1 MKGCP
6 IFYHKRIMGIR
17 NRDGALYMVTGI
29 DNSGLYEGKR
39 EAMGIIKTLAGEIT
53 SFDVFGGIGIS
64 AATAFAKAA
73 KSSYDFEK
81 EFRKNMLEVAT
92 ISTQVTD
99 DMTGF
104 MNQVISITQEIPI
117 KAPEAAKALY
127 SIVSAGHDGADGMKI
142 LEVSAK
148 AAVGGLTETET
159 AADAITTILN
169 AYKMSAE
176 EAGTVSDQLFTT
188 VRLGKTTFGELGASI
203 AQVAPIAAA
212 YGISIDQVLGAVA
225 SLTKQ
230 GTPTA
235 QAMTQI
241 RAAIQGTAGELG
253 DAAFQGRTF
262 QEALQLIYEKAGG
275 SASKMKEML
284 GTDEGLAATLA
295 LTGKNAKSAA
305 SDLGEL
311 QSSLG
316 ATEAAFE
323 KMKDEVGNQMT
334 LLSNNIQAAL
344 RPMGE
349 MILKEVS
356 GIAKSF
362 NEAFESGD
370 LERSL
375 TTLKSLLEVSA
386 AAWGA
391 YKVSVIAAMVAEN
404 LRYQS
409 SLAHMQGMTK
419 MQALLAVLKGKTD
432 ALTASLLKNPYA
444 LMAAA
449 VAALGVA
456 LYKLW
461 TYQTNAQKQQEKL
474 NKTFSEFTVEAAK
487 EERSLNSL
495 FEALKR
501 TNSGTEERK
510 KMIKA
515 VNDQYG
521 QYLPKLLTEK
531 SSLEEINEAYS
542 IINTSI
548 KEQIALKIKNSAT
561 DEIVTSGLKEQVS
574 AVSEIRKSLTSR
586 VKNVGLVDSIVD
598 EIKQTTDEFQKAG
611 STWEKTWQQ
620 AYFNIQR
627 KYTGKVK
634 LGNDFASSMEDY
646 VKSVFNTEQ
655 AVSMIEKQYAP
666 FISRIKGLNENVEEA
681 VSTTETK
688 TVVSED
694 EKALKL
700 RKKLQQKIQDEL
712 LALRRQN
719 QQSEID
725 LMKEGSAKK
734 IAQINLDYNNEI
746 AAILTKEKEWKDAQG
761 GKLTKEQTVEI
772 RTALVNSYVKRERS
786 TSNVNKEQL
795 EEEKRAMNEYLK
807 EYGSYLE
814 KRQAITELYNEKIA
828 KATTEGER
836 KSLSEAMK
844 RELSDLDIE
853 ASKTTSAISRLFGDM
868 KDKTLSELEAINRK
882 GREALEFLKSGVW
895 DESKG
900 KDFGIT
906 KETFEQW
913 SKSPDKLK
921 DISDALKENKEAADK
936 LRPAYEKVAKGLKG
950 VFEAGSDT
958 KKLRQAIDDIEEG
971 LGEIMRSGQ
980 FLSDT
985 FSKLGDSF
993 GGAFGEIAEGLN
1005 VAMDAVNSA
1014 MDGAKAGAMFGPIGA
1029 SAGAAI
1035 GVVTSLASSIA
1046 KIHDKKNESRI
1057 QRLQD
1062 QIDTLDK
1069 SYDKL
1074 GRSIE
1079 KAYSKDASK
1088 LIDQQNKLLEQ
1099 QKVLI
1104 QNQIKEEEDK
1114 KKTDNDRIK
1123 EWRDQIDEINN
1134 TIADNKEAG
1143 KDAIFGSDIKSA
1155 IDDFANAYAEA
1166 WSAGEDKAQSAK
1178 DLVRKMIRNM
1188 VTESIKAAASD
1199 PMKAIR
1205 EKLLEFWSDNYI
1217 SDWEQDYLDQ
1227 KAQELADDL
1236 DRKFGWA
1243 DKYFKPDDPEDDN
1256 TRVASSKG
1264 IASISQDSANVID
1277 GKMSTQLIFLDR
1289 TLVQVTGIADQMRF
1303 IYDLQTR
1310 GWKNVEAIKDLSGK
1324 VSENT
1329 AKVAEISG
1337 RIEALSEK
1345 IEANTK
1351 SAASGIKTINDKGIL
1366 MRSR

>member
-1 MKGCP
+1 
-6 IFYHKRIMGIR
+6 MGIR
-17 NRDGALYMVTGI
+17 NREGSLYMVTGI

-104 MNQVISITQEIPI
+104 MNQVMSITQEIPI

-176 EAGTVSDQLFTT
+176 EAGTISDQLFTT

-295 LTGKNAKSAA
+295 LTGKNAQSAA
-305 SDLGEL
+305 NDLGEL
-311 QSSLG
+311 QESVG

-611 STWEKTWQQ
+611 STWEKAWQQ

-666 FISRIKGLNENVEEA
+666 FISRIKGLNENVEDA

-700 RKKLQQKIQDEL
+700 REKLAGQL
-712 LALRRQN
+712 LDLRRQN

-725 LMKEGSAKK
+725 LMKEGSYKK

-772 RTALVNSYVKRERS
+772 HTALVNSYVKRERL

-807 EYGSYLE
+807 EYGSYFE

-882 GREALEFLKSGVW
+882 GSEALEFLKSGVW

-906 KETFEQW
+906 KETFELW

-1029 SAGAAI
+1029 AAGAAI
-1035 GVVTSLASSIA
+1035 GMVTSLASSIA
-1046 KIHDKKNESRI
+1046 KIHDARNERRI

-1069 SYDKL
+1069 SYDRL

-1155 IDDFANAYAEA
+1155 IDDFANAYADA
-1166 WSAGEDKAQSAK
+1166 WATGEDKAQSAK
-1178 DLVRKMIRNM
+1178 DLVRKMIKNM

-1205 EKLLEFWSDNYI
+1205 EKLLEFWSDDYI
-1217 SDWEQDYLDQ
+1217 SDWEQDYLDR
-1227 KAQELADDL
+1227 KAQDLVDQL

-1243 DKYFKPDDPEDDN
+1243 DKYFNAGDTVEEDGGR
-1256 TRVASSKG
+1256 TASSKG
-1264 IASISQDSANVID
+1264 VGSISQDSADVID

-1366 MRSR
+1366 MRNR

>member
-1 MKGCP
+1 
-6 IFYHKRIMGIR
+6 MGIR

-734 IAQINLDYNNEI
+734 IAQINLDYDNEI

-1079 KAYSKDASK
+1079 NAYSKDASK

-1143 KDAIFGSDIKSA
+1143 KEAIFGSDIKSA
-1155 IDDFANAYAEA
+1155 IDDFANAYADA
-1166 WSAGEDKAQSAK
+1166 WAAGEDKAQSAK

-1205 EKLLEFWSDNYI
+1205 EKLLEFWSDDYI
-1217 SDWEQDYLDQ
+1217 SDWEQDYLDR

-1243 DKYFKPDDPEDDN
+1243 DKYFNTGNAVEEDDGR
-1256 TRVASSKG
+1256 TASSKG

-1351 SAASGIKTINDKGIL
+1351 STASGIKTINDKGIL

>member
-1 MKGCP
+1 
-6 IFYHKRIMGIR
+6 MGIR
-17 NRDGALYMVTGI
+17 NRDGSLYMVTGI

-104 MNQVISITQEIPI
+104 MNQVMSITQEIPI

-295 LTGKNAKSAA
+295 LTGKNAKAAA
-305 SDLGEL
+305 SDLEEL

-611 STWEKTWQQ
+611 STWEKAWQQ

-655 AVSMIEKQYAP
+655 TVSMIEKQYAP

-725 LMKEGSAKK
+725 LMKEGSEKK
-734 IAQINLDYNNEI
+734 IAQINLDYDNEI
-746 AAILTKEKEWKDAQG
+746 AAILAKEKEWKDAQG

-786 TSNVNKEQL
+786 TSNVSKEQL

-807 EYGSYLE
+807 EYGSYLD
-814 KRQAITELYNEKIA
+814 KRDAITALYNEKIA
-828 KATTEGER
+828 KATTEGE
-836 KSLSEAMK
+836 KLSLGEEMKKELAAVDDEAQKKTSIITKLFSDMSK
-844 RELSDLDIE
+844 RTVVDIRSISKEAQAMLDYINEGEFKTGSDG
-853 ASKTTSAISRLFGDM
+853 KGLFG
-868 KDKTLSELEAINRK
+868 L
-882 GREALEFLKSGVW
+882 
-895 DESKG
+895 
-900 KDFGIT
+900 T
-906 KETFEQW
+906 KEQFDIL
-913 SKSPDKLK
+913 SKSPEKLQAIK
-921 DISDALKENKEAADK
+921 DEIANVNKEADQMDTSFN
-936 LRPAYEKVAKGLKG
+936 KVSNGLKK
-950 VFEAGSDT
+950 VFSAGDDT
-958 KKLRQAIDDIEEG
+958 KRLKEG
-971 LGEIMRSGQ
+971 LAEIDAGMSDIMQAGQ

-985 FSKLGDSF
+985 FSKLGD
-993 GGAFGEIAEGLN
+993 AFGSDLMSGIAEGLN

-1155 IDDFANAYAEA
+1155 IDDFANAYADA
-1166 WSAGEDKAQSAK
+1166 WAAGEDKAQSAK

-1205 EKLLEFWSDNYI
+1205 EKLLEFWSDDYI
-1217 SDWEQDYLDQ
+1217 SDWEQDYLDR

-1243 DKYFKPDDPEDDN
+1243 DKYFNTGNAVEEDGR
-1256 TRVASSKG
+1256 TASSKG
-1264 IASISQDSANVID
+1264 VGSISQDSADVID

-1289 TLVQVTGIADQMRF
+1289 TLVQVTGIADQMRL
-1303 IYDLQTR
+1303 IHDLQTR

>member
-1 MKGCP
+1 
-6 IFYHKRIMGIR
+6 MGIR
-17 NRDGALYMVTGI
+17 NRDGALYIATGL

-81 EFRKNMLEVAT
+81 EFQKNMLEVAT

-104 MNQVISITQEIPI
+104 MNQVMSITQEIPI

-176 EAGTVSDQLFTT
+176 EAGTISDQLFTT

-212 YGISIDQVLGAVA
+212 YGINIDQVLGAVA

-295 LTGKNAKSAA
+295 LTGKNAKAAA

-323 KMKDEVGNQMT
+323 KMADEAGNQMT

-574 AVSEIRKSLTSR
+574 AVSEIRKSLTSK

-611 STWEKTWQQ
+611 STWEKAWQQ

-725 LMKEGSAKK
+725 LMKEGSDKK
-734 IAQINLDYNNEI
+734 IAQINLDYDNEI
-746 AAILTKEKEWKDAQG
+746 AAILAKEKEWKDAQG

-772 RTALVNSYVKRERS
+772 HTALVNSYVKRERS

-795 EEEKRAMNEYLK
+795 KEEKRAMNEYLK
-807 EYGSYLE
+807 EYGSYLD
-814 KRQAITELYNEKIA
+814 KRDAITALYNEKIA

-906 KETFEQW
+906 KETFELW

-1005 VAMDAVNSA
+1005 VTMDAVNSA

-1029 SAGAAI
+1029 AAGAAI
-1035 GVVTSLASSIA
+1035 GMVTSLASSIA
-1046 KIHDKKNESRI
+1046 KIHDARNERRI

-1069 SYDKL
+1069 SYDRL
-1074 GRSIE
+1074 GNSIE
-1079 KAYSKDASK
+1079 KVYSKDASK

-1155 IDDFANAYAEA
+1155 IDDFANAYADA
-1166 WSAGEDKAQSAK
+1166 WATGEDKAQSAK
-1178 DLVRKMIRNM
+1178 DLVRKMIKNM

-1205 EKLLEFWSDNYI
+1205 EKLLEFWSDDYI
-1217 SDWEQDYLDQ
+1217 SDWEQDYLDR

-1243 DKYFKPDDPEDDN
+1243 DKYFNTGNAVEEDDGR
-1256 TRVASSKG
+1256 TASSKG
-1264 IASISQDSANVID
+1264 VGSISQDSADVID